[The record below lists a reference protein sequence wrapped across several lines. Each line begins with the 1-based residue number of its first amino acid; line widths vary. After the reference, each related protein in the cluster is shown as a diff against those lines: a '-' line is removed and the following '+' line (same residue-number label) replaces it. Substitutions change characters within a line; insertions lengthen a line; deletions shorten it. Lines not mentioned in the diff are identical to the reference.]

1 MGIATF
7 NSILH
12 HMRNRNADSTDDNIF
27 EDELHNTIRRLN
39 FAEEQNEAKAILS
52 DLQSMAEIQKTAS
65 WSMFFWIL
73 SWGKGARNVRKLF
86 AKMLLAN
93 ILRLPT

>member
-12 HMRNRNADSTDDNIF
+12 HMRNRNADSTDDDIF

-39 FAEEQNEAKAILS
+39 FAEEQDEAKTILS
-52 DLQSMAEIQKTAS
+52 DLQSMAEIQKKLPRGVCS
-65 WSMFFWIL
+65 FRFCHGERVHGMFE
-73 SWGKGARNVRKLF
+73 SC
-86 AKMLLAN
+86 
-93 ILRLPT
+93 LRRCF